1 MDRLEVLELLYQCGT
16 AKRTIRDARRAIQSG
31 YDQRIKKIESLERSL
46 DDQLAGDFLIDEISV
61 SPEMRR
67 ILNNPV

>member
-46 DDQLAGDFLIDEISV
+46 DDQLEGDFLIDEISV